1 MMGYITMSGSLGR
14 IVGPLLL
21 AEVYS
26 EEGPRI
32 TYIVSISFVFLGI
45 LTAVA
50 FYRRIVPYS
59 VYQSR
64 LQSVNSKEYSPPK
77 HVSVNTEQSN
87 TISYRD
93 IV

>member
-1 MMGYITMSGSLGR
+1 MGYITMSGSLGR

-21 AEVYS
+21 AKVYS

-32 TYIVSISFVFLGI
+32 TFIISISFVFFGV
-45 LTAVA
+45 LTVVA
-50 FYRRIVPYS
+50 FYRRLLPYS

-64 LQSVNSKEYSPPK
+64 LQSVNPKEYNSPN
-77 HVSVNTEQSN
+77 HVSVNTDQSN
-87 TISYRD
+87 TISYKD

>member
-1 MMGYITMSGSLGR
+1 MGYITMSGSLGR
-14 IVGPLLL
+14 IIGPLVL

-32 TYIVSISFVFLGI
+32 TFIVSISFVFLGI
-45 LTAVA
+45 LTLVA

-64 LQSVNSKEYSPPK
+64 LQAADSNKHNSPAR
-77 HVSVNTEQSN
+77 VSVNGDQESN
-87 TISYRD
+87 CVNYKD